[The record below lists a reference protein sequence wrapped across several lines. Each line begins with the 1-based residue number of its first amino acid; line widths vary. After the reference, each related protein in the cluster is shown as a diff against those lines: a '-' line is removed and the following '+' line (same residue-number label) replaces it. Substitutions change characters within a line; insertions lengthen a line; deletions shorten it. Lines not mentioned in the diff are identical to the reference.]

1 MANKVKSASP
11 ASKVTPDNHSLE
23 NDPGAL
29 LRYRDSIYASDLL
42 LCAVAYLDFFTHL
55 KGSSLTSDE
64 ICSTLNTA
72 ARPTDVMLSLFMAM
86 GLIECEDGRLYSL
99 TGISREYLVSDSPF
113 SLVPYYASLQNR
125 PQCREFLEVLRTGQP
140 AGWSSDGSNW
150 LAAMRDKKFAGTFT
164 AAMDSRGMFLA
175 QKLAETIDL
184 GGYSSLL
191 DVAGGS
197 GIYACALARHFGHLQ
212 AAVLEIP
219 PVDVAA
225 GRSIETKS
233 MSDRVNVLAGDMF
246 SKIPSGFDIHLFA
259 NAFHDWNLDAVYRL
273 AKNSFAALPANGA
286 ICVFDAH
293 LNDSKSGPLS
303 VAEYSCLLMHSTE
316 GRCYS
321 TTEVGEVLQLA
332 GFTGIQVIDVAAD
345 RSAILAT
352 KA

>member
-1 MANKVKSASP
+1 MANQVKSGNTASNV
-11 ASKVTPDNHSLE
+11 APDNHGLR
-23 NDPGAL
+23 NDPDAL

-55 KGSSLTSDE
+55 KESALTFDE

-72 ARPTDVMLSLFMAM
+72 ARPADVMLSLFMAM
-86 GLIECEDGRLYSL
+86 GLVEHEDTGHYRL

-125 PQCREFLEVLRTGQP
+125 PQCREFLGVLRTGQP
-140 AGWSSDGSNW
+140 AGWSSDGANW
-150 LAAMRDKKFAGTFT
+150 LAAMRDKEFAGTFT

-184 GGYSSLL
+184 GDYRSLL

-197 GIYACALARHFGHLQ
+197 GTYACALARQFKNLD
-212 AAVLEIP
+212 ATVLEIP
-219 PVDVAA
+219 PVDAA
-225 GRSIETKS
+225 ARSSIESKGMTG
-233 MSDRVNVLAGDMF
+233 RVNVMGGDMF
-246 SKIPSGFDIHLFA
+246 SNIPSGFDIHLFA
-259 NAFHDWNLDAVYRL
+259 NTFHDWNLEAVYRL

-293 LNDSKSGPLS
+293 LNDSKNGPLS
-303 VAEYSCLLMHSTE
+303 IAEYSCLLMHSTE

-321 TTEVGEVLQLA
+321 TTEIGDVLQQA
-332 GFTGIQVIDVAAD
+332 GFVRIQLSDVAAD
-345 RSAILAT
+345 RTVIIAA
-352 KA
+352 KH